1 MATLYFETAKQE
13 DLDVGTDTTTK
24 RAPGGGTIAA
34 TQVGIHSLSVGQ
46 TGVEAT
52 WNPGEVAAG
61 GKVSTTITVPGAAL
75 GDFVL
80 RSFSLDVQELSFTA
94 DVIAANT
101 VEVVLANLTGSAVDL
116 ASGTLRVAV
125 LRCRVE

>member
-1 MATLYFETAKQE
+1 MALIFEKICQE
-13 DLDVGTDTTTK
+13 DISAGVGTIQVT
-24 RAPGGGTIAA
+24 APGGGTLASV
-34 TQVGIHSLSVGQ
+34 QVGIHSLSVGQ

-61 GKVSTTITVPGAAL
+61 GKVSTTVTVSGATL

-80 RSFSLDVQELSFTA
+80 RSFSLDVQELTFTA
-94 DVIAANT
+94 DVSAANT
-101 VEVVLANLTGSAVDL
+101 VEVVLANLTGSPVDL

-125 LRCRVE
+125 LKCRVE